1 MAGPPRLARHSLLH
15 PSTLKEVVR
24 EYWAHRPMEL
34 AAALSYYTLLSLAP
48 LVLMAVALA
57 GLVFERAAVERTLV
71 AEMRDLIGAAGA
83 EVTQAVLRNAHD
95 TEQEAW
101 SLTIG
106 LVILL
111 VGATTVFAQL
121 QGTLNRIWRVDGS
134 AGAGA
139 SAIWGFLKERL
150 LSIAMVLAIGFL
162 LLVSLIVS
170 AALSAVTDSARGIV
184 GEGYAT
190 VVGAN
195 ALGSLIVTTLLF
207 ALIFKV
213 LPDADVAWDDVWFGA
228 VTTSVLFTLG
238 KQIIGLYLGRASV
251 GSAYGAAGSLVVM
264 TVWVFYASLIL
275 FFGAELTYVRSRR
288 RRGLSTVSGE
298 HGPERRP
305 AKDAVVR

>member
-1 MAGPPRLARHSLLH
+1 MAVPPRLARHSLLH

-24 EYWAHRPMEL
+24 EYWGHRPMEL

-48 LVLMAVALA
+48 LVLMTVALA
-57 GLVFERAAVERTLV
+57 GLVFERTAVERKLV
-71 AEMRDLIGAAGA
+71 AEMRDLVGAAGA

-95 TEQEAW
+95 AEQEAW
-101 SLTIG
+101 SLAIG

-111 VGATTVFAQL
+111 VGATTVFVQL
-121 QGTLNRIWRVDGS
+121 QGTLNRIWRVDSNPG
-134 AGAGA
+134 G

-170 AALSAVTDSARGIV
+170 ATLSAVTDSARGIL

-190 VVGAN
+190 IVGAN
-195 ALGSLIVTTLLF
+195 ALGSLLVTALLF

-238 KQIIGLYLGRASV
+238 KQIIGLYLGRAGV

-288 RRGLSTVSGE
+288 RRGSSTVSGDQE
-298 HGPERRP
+298 PERQP

>member
-1 MAGPPRLARHSLLH
+1 
-15 PSTLKEVVR
+15 
-24 EYWAHRPMEL
+24 MEL

-48 LVLMAVALA
+48 LVLMVVAVA
-57 GLVFERAAVERTLV
+57 GLVFERTAVEQKLV

-83 EVTQAVLRNAHD
+83 EVTQSVLRSAHNA
-95 TEQEAW
+95 EQEAW
-101 SLTIG
+101 SLAIG

-121 QGTLNRIWRVDGS
+121 QGTLNRIWRVDES
-134 AGAGA
+134 AGA
-139 SAIWGFLKERL
+139 SVIWGFLKERL

-162 LLVSLIVS
+162 LLVSLVIS
-170 AALSAVTDSARGIV
+170 AALSAVTDSARGII

-190 VVGAN
+190 VIGAN
-195 ALGSLIVTTLLF
+195 WLGSLLVTTLLF

-213 LPDADVAWDDVWFGA
+213 LPDTDVAWDDVWFGA

-288 RRGLSTVSGE
+288 RRGSSIVSGDQ
-298 HGPERRP
+298 GPERRP

>member
-1 MAGPPRLARHSLLH
+1 VAGPPRLARHSLLH

-57 GLVFERAAVERTLV
+57 GLVFERAAVERKLV
-71 AEMRDLIGAAGA
+71 AEMRDLVGAAGA
-83 EVTQAVLRNAHD
+83 EVTQAVLRSAHNTD
-95 TEQEAW
+95 QEAW

-134 AGAGA
+134 AGTGA

-170 AALSAVTDSARGIV
+170 AALSAVTDTARGIV
-184 GEGYAT
+184 GEGHAT

-288 RRGLSTVSGE
+288 RRGSSTASGE
-298 HGPERRP
+298 HGLERRP

>member
-1 MAGPPRLARHSLLH
+1 
-15 PSTLKEVVR
+15 VR

-57 GLVFERAAVERTLV
+57 GLVFERAAVERKLV

-83 EVTQAVLRNAHD
+83 EVTQAVLQSAHNTD
-95 TEQEAW
+95 QEAW

-121 QGTLNRIWRVDGS
+121 QGTLNRIWRVDER

-139 SAIWGFLKERL
+139 SVIWGFLKERL

-162 LLVSLIVS
+162 LLVSLVVS

-184 GEGYAT
+184 GGEYAV

-195 ALGSLIVTTLLF
+195 ALGSLLVTTLLF

-213 LPDADVAWDDVWFGA
+213 LPDAEVAWDDVWFGA
-228 VTTSVLFTLG
+228 VTTAVLFTLG
-238 KQIIGLYLGRASV
+238 KQIIGLYLGRASI

-288 RRGLSTVSGE
+288 RRGSSTVSGE
-298 HGPERRP
+298 HGSERRP
-305 AKDAVVR
+305 AKEAVVR

>member
-24 EYWAHRPMEL
+24 EYWSHRPMEL

-48 LVLMAVALA
+48 LVLMVVALA
-57 GLVFERAAVERTLV
+57 GFVFERATVERKLV

-83 EVTQAVLRNAHD
+83 EVTQAVLRNAQD
-95 TEQEAW
+95 SDQEVW
-101 SLTIG
+101 SLAIG
-106 LVILL
+106 LVLLL

-121 QGTLNRIWRVDGS
+121 QGTLNRIWRVDES
-134 AGAGA
+134 AGA

-170 AALSAVTDSARGIV
+170 AALSAVTDSARGII

-190 VVGAN
+190 VIGAN
-195 ALGSLIVTTLLF
+195 WLGSLLVTTLLF

-213 LPDADVAWDDVWFGA
+213 LPDTDVAWDDVWFGA
-228 VTTSVLFTLG
+228 VTTSVLFTVG
-238 KQIIGLYLGRASV
+238 KQIIGLYLGRAGV

-288 RRGLSTVSGE
+288 RRGLPTGPGE
-298 HGPERRP
+298 PRPERQP
-305 AKDAVVR
+305 AAKSAVVR

>member
-48 LVLMAVALA
+48 LVLMVVGLA
-57 GLVFERAAVERTLV
+57 GFIVERATVERKLV
-71 AEMRDLIGAAGA
+71 AEMRDLIGTAGA
-83 EVTQAVLRNAHD
+83 EVTQAVLRNA
-95 TEQEAW
+95 QESDQEVW
-101 SLTIG
+101 SLAIG
-106 LVILL
+106 LVLLL

-134 AGAGA
+134 AGTGA

-162 LLVSLIVS
+162 LLVSLVVS
-170 AALSAVTDSARGIV
+170 AALSAVTDSARGII

-190 VVGAN
+190 VIGAN
-195 ALGSLIVTTLLF
+195 WLGSLLVTTLLF

-213 LPDADVAWDDVWFGA
+213 LPDTDVAWDDVWFGA
-228 VTTSVLFTLG
+228 ITTAVLFTLG
-238 KQIIGLYLGRASV
+238 KQIIGLYLGRAGV

-288 RRGLSTVSGE
+288 QRGSSTVSGDQ
-298 HGPERRP
+298 GPERRP
-305 AKDAVVR
+305 TKDAVVR

>member
-1 MAGPPRLARHSLLH
+1 VRSSLLRWA
-15 PSTLKEVVR
+15 TLKEVLR

-57 GLVFERAAVERTLV
+57 GLVFERAAVERKLV
-71 AEMRDLIGAAGA
+71 AEMRDLVGAAGA
-83 EVTQAVLRNAHD
+83 EVTQAVLRSAHNTD
-95 TEQEAW
+95 QEAW
-101 SLTIG
+101 SLAIG

-134 AGAGA
+134 AGAG
-139 SAIWGFLKERL
+139 AIWGFLKERL

-190 VVGAN
+190 VAGAN

-288 RRGLSTVSGE
+288 RRGSSTASGE
-298 HGPERRP
+298 HGSERRP

>member
-1 MAGPPRLARHSLLH
+1 MAGPARLARRFLLH
-15 PSTLKEVVR
+15 PSALKDVLR

-48 LVLMAVALA
+48 LVLMVVALA
-57 GLVFERAAVERTLV
+57 GLVFERAAVERKLV

-83 EVTQAVLRNAHD
+83 EVTHAVLRNAHD
-95 TEQEAW
+95 AEQEAW
-101 SLTIG
+101 SLAIG

-111 VGATTVFAQL
+111 VGATTVFVQL
-121 QGTLNRIWRVDGS
+121 QGTLNRIWRVDSNTG
-134 AGAGA
+134 G

-162 LLVSLIVS
+162 LLVSLVISATLS
-170 AALSAVTDSARGIV
+170 AATDAARGIV
-184 GEGYAT
+184 GEGYGV

-195 ALGSLIVTTLLF
+195 ALGSLLITTLLF
-207 ALIFKV
+207 GLIFKV
-213 LPDADVAWDDVWFGA
+213 LPDADVAWGDVWFGA

-238 KQIIGLYLGRASV
+238 KQVIGLYLGRAGV

-264 TVWVFYASLIL
+264 TVWVYYASLIL

-288 RRGLSTVSGE
+288 RRGLPTRPGE
-298 HGPERRP
+298 PGPERHS
-305 AKDAVVR
+305 AKDALVR

>member
-1 MAGPPRLARHSLLH
+1 M
-15 PSTLKEVVR
+15 LKEVVR

-57 GLVFERAAVERTLV
+57 GLVFERATVERRLV

-95 TEQEAW
+95 SEQEAW
-101 SLTIG
+101 SLAIG
-106 LVILL
+106 LVLLL

-139 SAIWGFLKERL
+139 SVIWGFLKERL

-170 AALSAVTDSARGIV
+170 AALSALTDSARGIV

-190 VVGAN
+190 VIGAN
-195 ALGSLIVTTLLF
+195 ALGSLLVTTLLF

-213 LPDADVAWDDVWFGA
+213 LPDTDVAWDDVWFGA
-228 VTTSVLFTLG
+228 LTTSVLFTLG

-288 RRGLSTVSGE
+288 RRGSSTASGE
-298 HGPERRP
+298 HGSERRP

>member
-1 MAGPPRLARHSLLH
+1 M
-15 PSTLKEVVR
+15 LKEVVS

-57 GLVFERAAVERTLV
+57 GLVFERATVERRLV

-95 TEQEAW
+95 SEQETW
-101 SLTIG
+101 SLAIG
-106 LVILL
+106 LVLLL

-134 AGAGA
+134 AGTGA

-170 AALSAVTDSARGIV
+170 AALSALTDSARGIV

-190 VVGAN
+190 VIGAN
-195 ALGSLIVTTLLF
+195 ALGSLLVTTLLF

-213 LPDADVAWDDVWFGA
+213 LPDTDVAWDDVWFGA

-238 KQIIGLYLGRASV
+238 KQIIGLYLGRAGV

-288 RRGLSTVSGE
+288 RRGSSIVSGDQ
-298 HGPERRP
+298 GPEQHP

>member
-1 MAGPPRLARHSLLH
+1 
-15 PSTLKEVVR
+15 VR

-57 GLVFERAAVERTLV
+57 GLVFERATVEHRLV

-83 EVTQAVLRNAHD
+83 EVTQAVLRNAHN

-101 SLTIG
+101 SLAIG

-134 AGAGA
+134 AGADA
-139 SAIWGFLKERL
+139 SVIWGFLKERL

-162 LLVSLIVS
+162 LLVSLVVS
-170 AALSAVTDSARGIV
+170 AALSAVTDSVRGIV
-184 GEGYAT
+184 GEGYAV

-195 ALGSLIVTTLLF
+195 TLGSLIVTTLLF

-288 RRGLSTVSGE
+288 RRGSSTASGE
-298 HGPERRP
+298 HGLERRP

>member
-1 MAGPPRLARHSLLH
+1 M
-15 PSTLKEVVR
+15 LKEVVR

-48 LVLMAVALA
+48 LVLTAVALA
-57 GLVFERAAVERTLV
+57 GLVFERATVERRLV

-95 TEQEAW
+95 SEQEAW
-101 SLTIG
+101 SLAIG
-106 LVILL
+106 LVLLL

-139 SAIWGFLKERL
+139 SVIWGFLKERL

-170 AALSAVTDSARGIV
+170 AALSALTDSARGIV

-190 VVGAN
+190 VIGAN
-195 ALGSLIVTTLLF
+195 ALGSLLVTTLLF

-213 LPDADVAWDDVWFGA
+213 LPDTDVAWDDVWFGA

-238 KQIIGLYLGRASV
+238 KQIIGLYLGRAGV

-288 RRGLSTVSGE
+288 RRGSSTASGE
-298 HGPERRP
+298 HGSERRP

>member
-1 MAGPPRLARHSLLH
+1 M
-15 PSTLKEVVR
+15 LKEVVS

-57 GLVFERAAVERTLV
+57 GLVFERATVERRLV

-95 TEQEAW
+95 SEQEAW
-101 SLTIG
+101 SLAIG
-106 LVILL
+106 LVLLL

-139 SAIWGFLKERL
+139 SVIWGFLKERL

-170 AALSAVTDSARGIV
+170 AALSALTDSARGIV

-190 VVGAN
+190 VIGAN
-195 ALGSLIVTTLLF
+195 ALGSLLVTTLLF

-213 LPDADVAWDDVWFGA
+213 LPDTDVAWDDVWFGA
-228 VTTSVLFTLG
+228 LTTSVLFTLG

-288 RRGLSTVSGE
+288 RRGSSTASGE
-298 HGPERRP
+298 HGSERRP